1 MERNKIMQTPFDKI
15 SIKSCFRQL
24 ILKHVAVRVIL
35 CIVLTTVTLHVSA
48 QFKELNGFQ
57 IAAIGGGG
65 EKINKSISK
74 QTTAI
79 TKTAFLESAIGA
91 EYAAIKD
98 WEGKYNSY
106 LKTAEGYAKGLQAA
120 TTLYAEGVTTL
131 RHLYEIINAVGNNP
145 QGVVAT
151 MSMNNLYAETASELI
166 KVYNIL
172 RNTLAVG
179 GKANMLTGAER
190 TEILWQINDNIQDFN
205 RKLRKLALSISY
217 YTLTDV
223 WNKATAGMIERDH
236 GEIAREAYKRWVR
249 AQTGYKN
256 LY

>member
-1 MERNKIMQTPFDKI
+1 MGLMTTATLQANGQ
-15 SIKSCFRQL
+15 
-24 ILKHVAVRVIL
+24 AVEV
-35 CIVLTTVTLHVSA
+35 
-48 QFKELNGFQ
+48 NGTQ
-57 IAAIGGGG
+57 VVAIGGGG
-65 EKINKSISK
+65 ELINNSVSK
-74 QTTAI
+74 QTTAM
-79 TKTAFLESAIGA
+79 TKTALLESAIGA
-91 EYAAIKD
+91 EYASIKS
-98 WEGKYNSY
+98 WESKYNSY
-106 LKTAEGYAKGLQAA
+106 LKTASGYAKGLEAA
-120 TTLYAEGVTTL
+120 TTLYAEGVITL
-131 RHLYEIINAVGNNP
+131 RHLYEIIHAVGNNP

-190 TEILWQINDNIQDFN
+190 TEILWQVNDTMKDFN
-205 RKLRKLALSISY
+205 YKLRKLALSISY

-256 LY
+256 LN

>member
-1 MERNKIMQTPFDKI
+1 MYIPFDKI
-15 SIKSCFRQL
+15 SINSCFRQF
-24 ILKHVAVRVIL
+24 IMKHVIARVIL
-35 CIVLTTVTLHVSA
+35 CITLTTLTLHASGQAV
-48 QFKELNGFQ
+48 EENGFQ
-57 IAAIGGGG
+57 ILAIGKGGDL
-65 EKINKSISK
+65 INNSVSK
-74 QTTAI
+74 QTTAM
-79 TKTAFLESAIGA
+79 TKTALLESAIGA

-120 TTLYAEGVTTL
+120 ATLYAQGVTTL
-131 RHLYEIINAVGNNP
+131 RHLYEIIHAVGNNP

-179 GKANMLTGAER
+179 GKVNMLTGAER
-190 TEILWQINDNIQDFN
+190 TEILWQVNDTMKDFN
-205 RKLRKLALSISY
+205 YKLRKLALSISY

>member
-1 MERNKIMQTPFDKI
+1 MGLMTTATLQA
-15 SIKSCFRQL
+15 SGQ
-24 ILKHVAVRVIL
+24 AVEV
-35 CIVLTTVTLHVSA
+35 
-48 QFKELNGFQ
+48 NGTQ
-57 IAAIGGGG
+57 VVAIGGGG
-65 EKINKSISK
+65 ELINNSVSK
-74 QTTAI
+74 QTTAM
-79 TKTAFLESAIGA
+79 TKTALLESAIGA
-91 EYAAIKD
+91 EYASIKS
-98 WEGKYNSY
+98 WESKYNSY
-106 LKTAEGYAKGLQAA
+106 LKTASGYAEGLKAA
-120 TTLYAEGVTTL
+120 TTLYAEGVITL

-190 TEILWQINDNIQDFN
+190 TEILWQVNDTMKDFN
-205 RKLRKLALSISY
+205 YKLRKLALSISY

-223 WNKATAGMIERDH
+223 WNKATAGMVERDH

-256 LY
+256 LN

>member
-1 MERNKIMQTPFDKI
+1 MGLMTTATLQA
-15 SIKSCFRQL
+15 SGQ
-24 ILKHVAVRVIL
+24 AVEVNGTQVI
-35 CIVLTTVTLHVSA
+35 
-48 QFKELNGFQ
+48 
-57 IAAIGGGG
+57 AIGGGG
-65 EKINKSISK
+65 ELINNSVSK
-74 QTTAI
+74 QTTAM
-79 TKTAFLESAIGA
+79 TKTALLESAIGA
-91 EYAAIKD
+91 EYASIKS
-98 WEGKYNSY
+98 WESKYNSY
-106 LKTAEGYAKGLQAA
+106 LKTASGYAEGLKAA
-120 TTLYAEGVTTL
+120 TTLYAEGVITL
-131 RHLYEIINAVGNNP
+131 RHLYEIIHAVGNNP

-190 TEILWQINDNIQDFN
+190 TEILWQVNDNIQDFN

-256 LY
+256 LN

>member
-1 MERNKIMQTPFDKI
+1 MGLMTTATLQANGQ
-15 SIKSCFRQL
+15 
-24 ILKHVAVRVIL
+24 AVEV
-35 CIVLTTVTLHVSA
+35 
-48 QFKELNGFQ
+48 NGTQ
-57 IAAIGGGG
+57 VVAIGGGG
-65 EKINKSISK
+65 ELINNSVSK
-74 QTTAI
+74 QTTAM
-79 TKTAFLESAIGA
+79 TKTALLESAIGA
-91 EYAAIKD
+91 EYASIKS
-98 WEGKYNSY
+98 WESKYNSY
-106 LKTAEGYAKGLQAA
+106 LKTASGYAEGLKAA
-120 TTLYAEGVTTL
+120 TTLYAEGVITL
-131 RHLYEIINAVGNNP
+131 RHLYEIIHAVGNNP

-190 TEILWQINDNIQDFN
+190 TEILWQVNDTMKDFN
-205 RKLRKLALSISY
+205 YKLRKLALSISY

-256 LY
+256 LN

>member
-1 MERNKIMQTPFDKI
+1 MRLQTVCKGI
-15 SIKSCFRQL
+15 VIGLMTTATLQANGQ
-24 ILKHVAVRVIL
+24 AVEV
-35 CIVLTTVTLHVSA
+35 
-48 QFKELNGFQ
+48 NGTQ
-57 IAAIGGGG
+57 VVAIGGGG
-65 EKINKSISK
+65 ELINNSVSK
-74 QTTAI
+74 QTTAM
-79 TKTAFLESAIGA
+79 TKTALLEGAIGA
-91 EYAAIKD
+91 EYASIKS
-98 WEGKYNSY
+98 WESKYNSY
-106 LKTAEGYAKGLQAA
+106 LKTASGYAEGLKAA
-120 TTLYAEGVTTL
+120 TTLYAEGVITL
-131 RHLYEIINAVGNNP
+131 RHLYEIIHAVGNNP

-179 GKANMLTGAER
+179 GKVNMLTGAER
-190 TEILWQINDNIQDFN
+190 TEILWQVNDTMKDFN
-205 RKLRKLALSISY
+205 YKLRKLALSISY

-256 LY
+256 LN

>member
-1 MERNKIMQTPFDKI
+1 MYIPFDKI
-15 SIKSCFRQL
+15 SINSCFRQF
-24 ILKHVAVRVIL
+24 IMKHVIVRVIL
-35 CIVLTTVTLHVSA
+35 CITLTTLTLHASGQDV
-48 QFKELNGFQ
+48 EENGYQ
-57 IAAIGGGG
+57 ILAIGKGGDL
-65 EKINKSISK
+65 INNSVSK
-74 QTTAI
+74 QTTAM
-79 TKTAFLESAIGA
+79 TKTALLESAIGA

-120 TTLYAEGVTTL
+120 ATLYAQGVTTL
-131 RHLYEIINAVGNNP
+131 RHLYEIIHAVGNNP

-190 TEILWQINDNIQDFN
+190 TEILWQVNDTMKDFN
-205 RKLRKLALSISY
+205 YKLRKLALSISY

>member
-1 MERNKIMQTPFDKI
+1 MGLMTTATLQA
-15 SIKSCFRQL
+15 SGQ
-24 ILKHVAVRVIL
+24 AVEVNGTQVI
-35 CIVLTTVTLHVSA
+35 
-48 QFKELNGFQ
+48 
-57 IAAIGGGG
+57 AIGGGG
-65 EKINKSISK
+65 ELINNSVSK
-74 QTTAI
+74 QTTAM
-79 TKTAFLESAIGA
+79 TKTALLESAIGA
-91 EYAAIKD
+91 EYASIKS
-98 WEGKYNSY
+98 WESKYNSY
-106 LKTAEGYAKGLQAA
+106 LKTASGYAEGLKAA
-120 TTLYAEGVTTL
+120 TTLYAEGVITL
-131 RHLYEIINAVGNNP
+131 RHLYEIIHAVGNNP

-190 TEILWQINDNIQDFN
+190 TEILWQVNDTMKDFN
-205 RKLRKLALSISY
+205 YKLRKLALSISY

-256 LY
+256 LN

>member
-1 MERNKIMQTPFDKI
+1 MGLMTTATLQA
-15 SIKSCFRQL
+15 SGQ
-24 ILKHVAVRVIL
+24 AV
-35 CIVLTTVTLHVSA
+35 
-48 QFKELNGFQ
+48 EMNGTQ
-57 IAAIGGGG
+57 VVAIGGGG
-65 EKINKSISK
+65 ELINNSVSK
-74 QTTAI
+74 QTTAM
-79 TKTAFLESAIGA
+79 TKTALLESAIGA
-91 EYAAIKD
+91 EYASIKS
-98 WEGKYNSY
+98 WESKYNSY
-106 LKTAEGYAKGLQAA
+106 LKTASGYAEGLKAA
-120 TTLYAEGVTTL
+120 TTLYAEGVITL

-179 GKANMLTGAER
+179 GKTNMLTGAER
-190 TEILWQINDNIQDFN
+190 TEILWQVNDTMKDFN
-205 RKLRKLALSISY
+205 YKLRKLALSISY

-256 LY
+256 LN

>member
-1 MERNKIMQTPFDKI
+1 MGLMTTATLQA
-15 SIKSCFRQL
+15 SGQ
-24 ILKHVAVRVIL
+24 AVEV
-35 CIVLTTVTLHVSA
+35 
-48 QFKELNGFQ
+48 NGTQ
-57 IAAIGGGG
+57 VVAIGGGG
-65 EKINKSISK
+65 ELINNSVSK
-74 QTTAI
+74 QTTAM
-79 TKTAFLESAIGA
+79 TKTALLESAIGA
-91 EYAAIKD
+91 EYASIKS
-98 WEGKYNSY
+98 WESKYNSY
-106 LKTAEGYAKGLQAA
+106 LKTASGYAEGLKAA
-120 TTLYAEGVTTL
+120 TTLYAEGVITL

-190 TEILWQINDNIQDFN
+190 TEILWQVNDTMKDFN
-205 RKLRKLALSISY
+205 YKLRKLALSISY

-256 LY
+256 LD

>member
-1 MERNKIMQTPFDKI
+1 MRLQTVCKGI
-15 SIKSCFRQL
+15 VMGLMTTATLQANGQ
-24 ILKHVAVRVIL
+24 AVEV
-35 CIVLTTVTLHVSA
+35 
-48 QFKELNGFQ
+48 NGTQ
-57 IAAIGGGG
+57 VVAIGGGG
-65 EKINKSISK
+65 ELINNSVSK
-74 QTTAI
+74 QTTAM
-79 TKTAFLESAIGA
+79 TKTALLESAIGA
-91 EYAAIKD
+91 EYASIKS
-98 WEGKYNSY
+98 WESKYNSY
-106 LKTAEGYAKGLQAA
+106 LKTASGYAEGLKAA
-120 TTLYAEGVTTL
+120 TTLYAEGVITL
-131 RHLYEIINAVGNNP
+131 RHLYEIIHAVGNNP

-190 TEILWQINDNIQDFN
+190 TEILWQVNDNMQDFN

>member
-1 MERNKIMQTPFDKI
+1 MRLRTVCKGIVMGLMTTATLQA
-15 SIKSCFRQL
+15 SGQ
-24 ILKHVAVRVIL
+24 AVEV
-35 CIVLTTVTLHVSA
+35 
-48 QFKELNGFQ
+48 NGTQ
-57 IAAIGGGG
+57 VVAIGGGG
-65 EKINKSISK
+65 ELINNSVSK
-74 QTTAI
+74 QTTAM
-79 TKTAFLESAIGA
+79 TKTALLESAIGA
-91 EYAAIKD
+91 EYASIKS
-98 WEGKYNSY
+98 WESKYNSY
-106 LKTAEGYAKGLQAA
+106 LKTASGYAEGLKAA
-120 TTLYAEGVTTL
+120 TTLYAEGVITL

-179 GKANMLTGAER
+179 SKANMLTGAER
-190 TEILWQINDNIQDFN
+190 TEILWQVNDTMKDFN
-205 RKLRKLALSISY
+205 YKLRKLALSISY

-256 LY
+256 LN

>member
-1 MERNKIMQTPFDKI
+1 MGLMTTATLQA
-15 SIKSCFRQL
+15 SGQ
-24 ILKHVAVRVIL
+24 AV
-35 CIVLTTVTLHVSA
+35 
-48 QFKELNGFQ
+48 EMNGTQ
-57 IAAIGGGG
+57 VVAIGGGG
-65 EKINKSISK
+65 ELINNSVSK
-74 QTTAI
+74 QTTAM
-79 TKTAFLESAIGA
+79 TKTALLESAIGA
-91 EYAAIKD
+91 EYASIKS
-98 WEGKYNSY
+98 WESKYNSY
-106 LKTAEGYAKGLQAA
+106 LKTASGYAEGLKAA
-120 TTLYAEGVTTL
+120 TTLYAEGVITL

-179 GKANMLTGAER
+179 GKTNMLTGAER
-190 TEILWQINDNIQDFN
+190 TKILWQVNDTMKDFN
-205 RKLRKLALSISY
+205 YKLRKLALSISY

-236 GEIAREAYKRWVR
+236 GEIAREAYKRWIR

-256 LY
+256 LN

>member
-1 MERNKIMQTPFDKI
+1 MGLMTTATLQA
-15 SIKSCFRQL
+15 SGQ
-24 ILKHVAVRVIL
+24 AV
-35 CIVLTTVTLHVSA
+35 
-48 QFKELNGFQ
+48 EMNGTQ
-57 IAAIGGGG
+57 VVAIGGGG
-65 EKINKSISK
+65 ELINNSVSK
-74 QTTAI
+74 QTTAM
-79 TKTAFLESAIGA
+79 TKTALLEGAIGA
-91 EYAAIKD
+91 EYASIKS
-98 WEGKYNSY
+98 WESKYNSY
-106 LKTAEGYAKGLQAA
+106 LKTASGYAEGLKAA
-120 TTLYAEGVTTL
+120 TTLYAEGVITL
-131 RHLYEIINAVGNNP
+131 RHLYEIIHAVGNNP

-190 TEILWQINDNIQDFN
+190 TEILWQVNDTMKDFN
-205 RKLRKLALSISY
+205 YKLRKLALSISY

-256 LY
+256 LN

>member
-1 MERNKIMQTPFDKI
+1 MGLMTTATLQANGQ
-15 SIKSCFRQL
+15 
-24 ILKHVAVRVIL
+24 AVEV
-35 CIVLTTVTLHVSA
+35 
-48 QFKELNGFQ
+48 NGTQ
-57 IAAIGGGG
+57 VVAIGGGG
-65 EKINKSISK
+65 ELINNSVSK
-74 QTTAI
+74 QTTAM
-79 TKTAFLESAIGA
+79 TKTALLESAIGA
-91 EYAAIKD
+91 EYASIKS
-98 WEGKYNSY
+98 WESKYNSY
-106 LKTAEGYAKGLQAA
+106 LKTASGYAEGLKAA
-120 TTLYAEGVTTL
+120 TTLYAEGVITL
-131 RHLYEIINAVGNNP
+131 RHLYEIIHAVGNNP

-190 TEILWQINDNIQDFN
+190 TEILWQVNDTMKDFN
-205 RKLRKLALSISY
+205 YKLRKLALSISY

-256 LY
+256 LD

>member
-1 MERNKIMQTPFDKI
+1 MGLMTTATLQT
-15 SIKSCFRQL
+15 SGQ
-24 ILKHVAVRVIL
+24 VV
-35 CIVLTTVTLHVSA
+35 
-48 QFKELNGFQ
+48 EMNGTQ
-57 IAAIGGGG
+57 VVAIGGGG
-65 EKINKSISK
+65 ELINNSVSK
-74 QTTAI
+74 QTTAM
-79 TKTAFLESAIGA
+79 TKTALLESAIGA
-91 EYAAIKD
+91 EYASIKS
-98 WEGKYNSY
+98 WESKYNSY
-106 LKTAEGYAKGLQAA
+106 LKTASGYAEGLKAA
-120 TTLYAEGVTTL
+120 TTLYAEGVITL

-190 TEILWQINDNIQDFN
+190 TEILWQVNDTMKDFN
-205 RKLRKLALSISY
+205 YKLRKLALSISY

-256 LY
+256 LN

>member
-1 MERNKIMQTPFDKI
+1 MGLMTTATLQANGQ
-15 SIKSCFRQL
+15 
-24 ILKHVAVRVIL
+24 AVEV
-35 CIVLTTVTLHVSA
+35 
-48 QFKELNGFQ
+48 NGTQ
-57 IAAIGGGG
+57 VVAIGGGG
-65 EKINKSISK
+65 ELINNSVSK
-74 QTTAI
+74 QTTAM
-79 TKTAFLESAIGA
+79 TKTALLESAIGA
-91 EYAAIKD
+91 EYASIKS
-98 WEGKYNSY
+98 WESKYNSY
-106 LKTAEGYAKGLQAA
+106 LKTASGYAEGLKAA
-120 TTLYAEGVTTL
+120 TTLYAEGVITL
-131 RHLYEIINAVGNNP
+131 RHLYEIIHAVGNNP

-172 RNTLAVG
+172 RNTLAIG

-190 TEILWQINDNIQDFN
+190 TEILWQVNDTMKDFN
-205 RKLRKLALSISY
+205 YKLRKLALSISY

-256 LY
+256 LN

>member
-1 MERNKIMQTPFDKI
+1 MGLMTTATLQA
-15 SIKSCFRQL
+15 SGQ
-24 ILKHVAVRVIL
+24 AVEVNGTQVI
-35 CIVLTTVTLHVSA
+35 
-48 QFKELNGFQ
+48 
-57 IAAIGGGG
+57 AIGGGG
-65 EKINKSISK
+65 ELINNSVSK
-74 QTTAI
+74 QTTAM
-79 TKTAFLESAIGA
+79 TKTALLESAIGA
-91 EYAAIKD
+91 EYASIKS
-98 WEGKYNSY
+98 WESKYNSY
-106 LKTAEGYAKGLQAA
+106 LKTASGYAEGLKAA
-120 TTLYAEGVTTL
+120 TTLYAEGVITL
-131 RHLYEIINAVGNNP
+131 RHLYEIIHAVGNNP

-190 TEILWQINDNIQDFN
+190 TEILWQVNDTMKDFN
-205 RKLRKLALSISY
+205 YKLRKLALSISY

>member
-1 MERNKIMQTPFDKI
+1 MGLMTTATLQA
-15 SIKSCFRQL
+15 SGQ
-24 ILKHVAVRVIL
+24 AVEV
-35 CIVLTTVTLHVSA
+35 
-48 QFKELNGFQ
+48 NGTQ
-57 IAAIGGGG
+57 VVAIGGGG
-65 EKINKSISK
+65 ELINNSVSK
-74 QTTAI
+74 QTTAM
-79 TKTAFLESAIGA
+79 TKTALLESAIGA
-91 EYAAIKD
+91 EYASIKS
-98 WEGKYNSY
+98 WESKYNSY
-106 LKTAEGYAKGLQAA
+106 LKTASGYAEGLKAA
-120 TTLYAEGVTTL
+120 TTLYAEGVITL

-190 TEILWQINDNIQDFN
+190 TEILWQVNDNMQDFN

-223 WNKATAGMIERDH
+223 WNKVTAGMIERDH

-249 AQTGYKN
+249 AHTGYKN
-256 LY
+256 LD

>member
-1 MERNKIMQTPFDKI
+1 MGLMTTATLQANGQ
-15 SIKSCFRQL
+15 
-24 ILKHVAVRVIL
+24 AVEV
-35 CIVLTTVTLHVSA
+35 
-48 QFKELNGFQ
+48 NGTQ
-57 IAAIGGGG
+57 VVAIGGGG
-65 EKINKSISK
+65 ELINNSVSK
-74 QTTAI
+74 QTTAM
-79 TKTAFLESAIGA
+79 TKTALLESAIGA
-91 EYAAIKD
+91 EYASIKS
-98 WEGKYNSY
+98 WESKYNSY
-106 LKTAEGYAKGLQAA
+106 LKTASGYAEGLKAA
-120 TTLYAEGVTTL
+120 TTLYAEGVITL

-190 TEILWQINDNIQDFN
+190 TEILWQVNDTMKDFN
-205 RKLRKLALSISY
+205 YKLRKLALSISY

>member
-1 MERNKIMQTPFDKI
+1 MGLMTTATLQA
-15 SIKSCFRQL
+15 SGQ
-24 ILKHVAVRVIL
+24 AVEV
-35 CIVLTTVTLHVSA
+35 
-48 QFKELNGFQ
+48 NGTQ
-57 IAAIGGGG
+57 VAAIGGGG
-65 EKINKSISK
+65 ELINNSVSK
-74 QTTAI
+74 QTTAM
-79 TKTAFLESAIGA
+79 TKTALLESAIGA
-91 EYAAIKD
+91 EYASIKS
-98 WEGKYNSY
+98 WESKYNSY
-106 LKTAEGYAKGLQAA
+106 LKTASGYAEGLKAA
-120 TTLYAEGVTTL
+120 TTLYAEGVITL
-131 RHLYEIINAVGNNP
+131 RHLYEIIHAVGNNP

-151 MSMNNLYAETASELI
+151 MSMNNLYAETATELI

-190 TEILWQINDNIQDFN
+190 TEILWQVNDTMKDFN
-205 RKLRKLALSISY
+205 YKLRKLALSISY

-256 LY
+256 LN

>member
-1 MERNKIMQTPFDKI
+1 MGLM
-15 SIKSCFRQL
+15 
-24 ILKHVAVRVIL
+24 
-35 CIVLTTVTLHVSA
+35 TTATLQASGQAGEV
-48 QFKELNGFQ
+48 NGTQ
-57 IAAIGGGG
+57 VVAIGGGG
-65 EKINKSISK
+65 ELINNSVSK
-74 QTTAI
+74 QTTAM
-79 TKTAFLESAIGA
+79 TKTALLESAIGA
-91 EYAAIKD
+91 EYASIKS
-98 WEGKYNSY
+98 WESKYNSY
-106 LKTAEGYAKGLQAA
+106 LKTASGYAEGLKAA
-120 TTLYAEGVTTL
+120 TTLYAEGVITL

-190 TEILWQINDNIQDFN
+190 TEILWQVNDTMKDFN
-205 RKLRKLALSISY
+205 YKLRKLALSISY

-256 LY
+256 LN

>member
-1 MERNKIMQTPFDKI
+1 MYIPFDKI
-15 SIKSCFRQL
+15 SINSCFRQF
-24 ILKHVAVRVIL
+24 IMKHVIARVIL
-35 CIVLTTVTLHVSA
+35 CITLTTLTLHASGQAV
-48 QFKELNGFQ
+48 EENGFQ
-57 IAAIGGGG
+57 ILAIGKGGDL
-65 EKINKSISK
+65 INNSVSK
-74 QTTAI
+74 QTTAM
-79 TKTAFLESAIGA
+79 TKTALLESAIGA

-120 TTLYAEGVTTL
+120 ATLYAQGVTTL
-131 RHLYEIINAVGNNP
+131 RHLYEIIHAVGNNP

-179 GKANMLTGAER
+179 GKVNMLTGAER
-190 TEILWQINDNIQDFN
+190 TEILWQVNDTMKDFN
-205 RKLRKLALSISY
+205 YKLRKLALSISY

-236 GEIAREAYKRWVR
+236 GEIARAAYKRWVR

>member
-1 MERNKIMQTPFDKI
+1 MRLQTVCKGI
-15 SIKSCFRQL
+15 VMGLMTTATLQANGQ
-24 ILKHVAVRVIL
+24 AVEV
-35 CIVLTTVTLHVSA
+35 
-48 QFKELNGFQ
+48 NGTQ
-57 IAAIGGGG
+57 VVAIGGGG
-65 EKINKSISK
+65 ELINNSVSK
-74 QTTAI
+74 QTTAM
-79 TKTAFLESAIGA
+79 TKTALLESAIGA
-91 EYAAIKD
+91 EYASIKS
-98 WEGKYNSY
+98 WESKYNSY
-106 LKTAEGYAKGLQAA
+106 LKTASGYAEGLKAA
-120 TTLYAEGVTTL
+120 TTLYAEGVITL

-190 TEILWQINDNIQDFN
+190 TEILWQVNDTMKDFN
-205 RKLRKLALSISY
+205 YKLRKLALSISY

-256 LY
+256 LN

>member
-1 MERNKIMQTPFDKI
+1 MERNKIMHTLFDRI

-35 CIVLTTVTLHVSA
+35 CIALTTVTLHVSA
-48 QFKELNGFQ
+48 QVKELNGFQ

-120 TTLYAEGVTTL
+120 ATL
-131 RHLYEIINAVGNNP
+131 
-145 QGVVAT
+145 
-151 MSMNNLYAETASELI
+151 LI
-166 KVYNIL
+166 
-172 RNTLAVG
+172 
-179 GKANMLTGAER
+179 
-190 TEILWQINDNIQDFN
+190 
-205 RKLRKLALSISY
+205 
-217 YTLTDV
+217 
-223 WNKATAGMIERDH
+223 
-236 GEIAREAYKRWVR
+236 
-249 AQTGYKN
+249 
-256 LY
+256 

>member
-1 MERNKIMQTPFDKI
+1 MGLMTTATLQA
-15 SIKSCFRQL
+15 SGQ
-24 ILKHVAVRVIL
+24 AVEV
-35 CIVLTTVTLHVSA
+35 
-48 QFKELNGFQ
+48 NGTQ
-57 IAAIGGGG
+57 VVAIGGGG
-65 EKINKSISK
+65 ELINNSVSK
-74 QTTAI
+74 QTTAM
-79 TKTAFLESAIGA
+79 TKTALLESAIGA
-91 EYAAIKD
+91 EYASIKS
-98 WEGKYNSY
+98 WESKYNSY
-106 LKTAEGYAKGLQAA
+106 LKTASGYAEGLKAA
-120 TTLYAEGVTTL
+120 TTLYAEGVITL

-190 TEILWQINDNIQDFN
+190 TEILWQVNDTMKDFN
-205 RKLRKLALSISY
+205 YKLRKLALSISY

-256 LY
+256 LN

>member
-1 MERNKIMQTPFDKI
+1 MRLQTVCKGI
-15 SIKSCFRQL
+15 VMGLMTTATLQANGQ
-24 ILKHVAVRVIL
+24 AVEV
-35 CIVLTTVTLHVSA
+35 
-48 QFKELNGFQ
+48 NGTQ
-57 IAAIGGGG
+57 VVAIGGGG
-65 EKINKSISK
+65 ELINNSVSK
-74 QTTAI
+74 QTTAM
-79 TKTAFLESAIGA
+79 TKTALLESAIGA
-91 EYAAIKD
+91 EYASIKS
-98 WEGKYNSY
+98 WESKYNSY
-106 LKTAEGYAKGLQAA
+106 LKTASGYAEGLKAA
-120 TTLYAEGVTTL
+120 TTLYAEGVITL

-190 TEILWQINDNIQDFN
+190 TEILWQVNDTMKDFN
-205 RKLRKLALSISY
+205 YKLRKLALSISY

>member
-1 MERNKIMQTPFDKI
+1 MRLQTVYK
-15 SIKSCFRQL
+15 SI
-24 ILKHVAVRVIL
+24 VIGL
-35 CIVLTTVTLHVSA
+35 MAIITQQANGQYV
-48 QFKELNGFQ
+48 ELNGTQ
-57 IAAIGGGG
+57 VAAIGGGG
-65 EKINKSISK
+65 ELVNNSVSK
-74 QTTAI
+74 QTTAM
-79 TKTAFLESAIGA
+79 TKTALLESAIGT
-91 EYAAIKD
+91 EYASIKS

-106 LKTAEGYAKGLQAA
+106 LKTASGYAEGLKAA
-120 TTLYAEGVTTL
+120 TTLYAEGVITL

-179 GKANMLTGAER
+179 GRANMLTGAER
-190 TEILWQINDNIQDFN
+190 TEILWMVNDSMQDFN

-223 WNKATAGMIERDH
+223 WNKATAGMIDKNH
-236 GEIAREAYKRWVR
+236 GEIARDAYKRWVR

-256 LY
+256 LN

>member
-1 MERNKIMQTPFDKI
+1 MRLQTVCKGI
-15 SIKSCFRQL
+15 VMGLMTTATLQANGQ
-24 ILKHVAVRVIL
+24 AVEV
-35 CIVLTTVTLHVSA
+35 
-48 QFKELNGFQ
+48 NGTQ
-57 IAAIGGGG
+57 VVAIGGGG
-65 EKINKSISK
+65 ELINNSVSK
-74 QTTAI
+74 QTTAM
-79 TKTAFLESAIGA
+79 TKTALLESAIGA
-91 EYAAIKD
+91 EYASIKS
-98 WEGKYNSY
+98 WESKYNSY
-106 LKTAEGYAKGLQAA
+106 LKTASGYAEGLKAA
-120 TTLYAEGVTTL
+120 TTLYAEGVITL

-172 RNTLAVG
+172 RNTLAIG

-190 TEILWQINDNIQDFN
+190 TEILWQVNDTMKDFN
-205 RKLRKLALSISY
+205 YKLRKLALSISY

-256 LY
+256 LN

>member
-1 MERNKIMQTPFDKI
+1 MGLMTTATLQANGQ
-15 SIKSCFRQL
+15 
-24 ILKHVAVRVIL
+24 AVEV
-35 CIVLTTVTLHVSA
+35 
-48 QFKELNGFQ
+48 NGTQ
-57 IAAIGGGG
+57 VVAIGGGG
-65 EKINKSISK
+65 ELINNSVSK
-74 QTTAI
+74 QTTAM
-79 TKTAFLESAIGA
+79 TKTALLESAIGA
-91 EYAAIKD
+91 EYASIKS
-98 WEGKYNSY
+98 WESKYNSY
-106 LKTAEGYAKGLQAA
+106 LKTASGYAEGLKAA
-120 TTLYAEGVTTL
+120 TTLYAEGVITL

-190 TEILWQINDNIQDFN
+190 TEILWQVNDTMKDFN
-205 RKLRKLALSISY
+205 YKLRKLALSISY

-256 LY
+256 LD

>member
-1 MERNKIMQTPFDKI
+1 MGLMTTATLQA
-15 SIKSCFRQL
+15 SGQ
-24 ILKHVAVRVIL
+24 AVEV
-35 CIVLTTVTLHVSA
+35 
-48 QFKELNGFQ
+48 NGTQ
-57 IAAIGGGG
+57 VVAIGGGG
-65 EKINKSISK
+65 ELINNSVSK
-74 QTTAI
+74 QTTAM
-79 TKTAFLESAIGA
+79 TKTALLESAIGA
-91 EYAAIKD
+91 EYASIKS
-98 WEGKYNSY
+98 WESKYNSY
-106 LKTAEGYAKGLQAA
+106 LKTASGYAEGLKAA
-120 TTLYAEGVTTL
+120 TTLYAEGVITL

-190 TEILWQINDNIQDFN
+190 TEILWQVNDNIQDFN

-256 LY
+256 LN

>member
-1 MERNKIMQTPFDKI
+1 MGLMTTATLQA
-15 SIKSCFRQL
+15 SGQ
-24 ILKHVAVRVIL
+24 AVEV
-35 CIVLTTVTLHVSA
+35 
-48 QFKELNGFQ
+48 NGTQ
-57 IAAIGGGG
+57 VVAIGGGG
-65 EKINKSISK
+65 ELINNSVSK
-74 QTTAI
+74 QTTAM
-79 TKTAFLESAIGA
+79 TKTALLESAIGA
-91 EYAAIKD
+91 EYASIKS
-98 WEGKYNSY
+98 WESKYNSY
-106 LKTAEGYAKGLQAA
+106 LKTASGYAEGLKAA
-120 TTLYAEGVTTL
+120 TTLYAEGVITL

-179 GKANMLTGAER
+179 GKTNMLTGAER
-190 TEILWQINDNIQDFN
+190 TEILWQVNDTMKDFN
-205 RKLRKLALSISY
+205 YKLRKLALSISY

-256 LY
+256 LN

>member
-1 MERNKIMQTPFDKI
+1 MGLMTTATLQA
-15 SIKSCFRQL
+15 SGQ
-24 ILKHVAVRVIL
+24 AV
-35 CIVLTTVTLHVSA
+35 
-48 QFKELNGFQ
+48 EMNGTQ
-57 IAAIGGGG
+57 VVAIGGGG
-65 EKINKSISK
+65 ELINNSVSK
-74 QTTAI
+74 QTTAM
-79 TKTAFLESAIGA
+79 TKTALLESAIGA
-91 EYAAIKD
+91 EYASIKS
-98 WEGKYNSY
+98 WESKYNSY
-106 LKTAEGYAKGLQAA
+106 LKTASGYAEGLKAA
-120 TTLYAEGVTTL
+120 TTLYAEGVITL

-151 MSMNNLYAETASELI
+151 MSMNNLYAETATELI

-179 GKANMLTGAER
+179 GKTNMLTGAER
-190 TEILWQINDNIQDFN
+190 TEILWQVNDTMKDFN
-205 RKLRKLALSISY
+205 YKLRKLALSISY

-256 LY
+256 LN

>member
-1 MERNKIMQTPFDKI
+1 M
-15 SIKSCFRQL
+15 
-24 ILKHVAVRVIL
+24 KHVIVKGIL
-35 CIVLTTVTLHVSA
+35 CITLTTATLQASG
-48 QFKELNGFQ
+48 QKFELNGTQ
-57 IAAIGGGG
+57 VVAIGGGG
-65 EKINKSISK
+65 ELINNSVSK
-74 QTTAI
+74 QTTAM
-79 TKTAFLESAIGA
+79 TKTALLESAIGA
-91 EYAAIKD
+91 EYASIKS
-98 WEGKYNSY
+98 WESKYNSY
-106 LKTAEGYAKGLQAA
+106 LKTASGYAEGLKAA
-120 TTLYAEGVTTL
+120 TTLYAEGVITL

-190 TEILWQINDNIQDFN
+190 TEILWQVNDNMQDFN

-256 LY
+256 LD

>member
-1 MERNKIMQTPFDKI
+1 MRLRTVCK
-15 SIKSCFRQL
+15 SIVMGLMTTATLQASGQ
-24 ILKHVAVRVIL
+24 AVEVNGTQVI
-35 CIVLTTVTLHVSA
+35 
-48 QFKELNGFQ
+48 
-57 IAAIGGGG
+57 AIGGGG
-65 EKINKSISK
+65 ELINNSVSK
-74 QTTAI
+74 QTTAM
-79 TKTAFLESAIGA
+79 TKTALLESAIGA
-91 EYAAIKD
+91 EYASIKS
-98 WEGKYNSY
+98 WESKYNSY
-106 LKTAEGYAKGLQAA
+106 LKTASGYAEGLKAA
-120 TTLYAEGVTTL
+120 TTLYAEGVITL
-131 RHLYEIINAVGNNP
+131 RHLYEIIHAVGNNP

-190 TEILWQINDNIQDFN
+190 TEILWQVNDTMKDFN
-205 RKLRKLALSISY
+205 YKLRKLALSISY

-256 LY
+256 LN

>member
-1 MERNKIMQTPFDKI
+1 MGLMTTATLQANGQ
-15 SIKSCFRQL
+15 
-24 ILKHVAVRVIL
+24 AVEV
-35 CIVLTTVTLHVSA
+35 
-48 QFKELNGFQ
+48 NGTQ
-57 IAAIGGGG
+57 VVAIGGGG
-65 EKINKSISK
+65 ELINNSVSK
-74 QTTAI
+74 QTTAM
-79 TKTAFLESAIGA
+79 TKTALLESAIGA
-91 EYAAIKD
+91 EYASIKS
-98 WEGKYNSY
+98 WESKYNSY
-106 LKTAEGYAKGLQAA
+106 LKTASGYAEGLKAA
-120 TTLYAEGVTTL
+120 TTLYAEGVITL

-190 TEILWQINDNIQDFN
+190 TEILWQVNDTMKDFN
-205 RKLRKLALSISY
+205 YKLRKLALSISY

-256 LY
+256 LN

>member
-1 MERNKIMQTPFDKI
+1 MERNKIMHIPFDKI
-15 SIKSCFRQL
+15 SINSCFRQF
-24 ILKHVAVRVIL
+24 IMKHVIVRMIC
-35 CIVLTTVTLHVSA
+35 CITLMTLTLHVSG
-48 QFKELNGFQ
+48 QTIEENGFQ
-57 IAAIGGGG
+57 ILAIGKGGDL
-65 EKINKSISK
+65 INNSVSK
-74 QTTAI
+74 QTTAM
-79 TKTAFLESAIGA
+79 TKTALLESAIGA

-120 TTLYAEGVTTL
+120 ATLYAQGVTTL
-131 RHLYEIINAVGNNP
+131 RHLYEIIHAVGNNP

-190 TEILWQINDNIQDFN
+190 TEILWQVNDTMKDFN
-205 RKLRKLALSISY
+205 YKLRKLALSISY

-256 LY
+256 LN

>member
-1 MERNKIMQTPFDKI
+1 MYIPFDKI
-15 SIKSCFRQL
+15 SINSCFRQF
-24 ILKHVAVRVIL
+24 IMKHVIVRVIL
-35 CIVLTTVTLHVSA
+35 CITLTTLTLHASGQDV
-48 QFKELNGFQ
+48 EENGYQ
-57 IAAIGGGG
+57 ILAIGKGGDL
-65 EKINKSISK
+65 INKSVSK
-74 QTTAI
+74 QTTAM
-79 TKTAFLESAIGA
+79 TKTALLESAIGA
-91 EYAAIKD
+91 EYASIKS
-98 WEGKYNSY
+98 WESKYNSY
-106 LKTAEGYAKGLQAA
+106 LKTASGYAEGLKAA
-120 TTLYAEGVTTL
+120 TTLYAQGVTTL
-131 RHLYEIINAVGNNP
+131 RHLYEIIHAVGNNP

-190 TEILWQINDNIQDFN
+190 TEILWQVNDTMKDFN
-205 RKLRKLALSISY
+205 YKLRKLALSISY